1 MYEQQTYEAILQR
14 MLRRVP
20 DDLDAREGSII
31 YDALAPAAAELAQF
45 YIEMDNQYTLSFADT
60 ASGEYLERRTAEFG
74 VQRFPATK
82 AKRWGTFTDSQG
94 APVSVPLGSRFS
106 INGMYYRV
114 IESRDSGQ
122 YILEAERPGSEGN
135 AHYGALLPVDYVEGL
150 AVAQLGEIYAAGED
164 EESDEALRQRFYEVV
179 NEQPFGGNVS
189 DYKQKLSGF
198 AGVGGVKVYPVWR
211 GGGTVKCTIIGS
223 DFSSP
228 SAELVD
234 EIQSMV
240 DPEVNSGEGL
250 GLAPIGH
257 EVTITGTESVNVSL
271 ETKLTLSMD
280 TGVEQIREE
289 LEEAV
294 DDYFLSLRESWKDE
308 PYLTVRTSHI
318 EARILSIN
326 GIEDVTDTKLNGEQ
340 GNVQL
345 GEDEIPIL
353 GAVTLL
359 VEDGGA

>member
-20 DDLDAREGSII
+20 EDLDKREGSII

-45 YIEMDNQYTLSFADT
+45 YIELDNQYTLSFADT
-60 ASGEYLERRTAEFG
+60 ASGEYLARRTKEFG
-74 VQRFPATK
+74 VVRFPATK
-82 AKRWGTFTDSQG
+82 AKRWGTFTNAQG
-94 APVSVPLGSRFS
+94 QPVSVSLGSRFS
-106 INGMYYRV
+106 INGMYYKV
-114 IESRDSGQ
+114 IEFREPGQ
-122 YILEAERPGSEGN
+122 YILEAELPGAEGN
-135 AHYGALLPVDYVEGL
+135 AHYGTLLPVDHVEGL

-198 AGVGGVKVYPVWR
+198 SGVGGVKVYPVWN

-228 SAELVD
+228 SPELVD

-257 EVTITGTESVNVSL
+257 EVTITGTESVEISL
-271 ETKLTLSMD
+271 ETKLTLAAD
-280 TGVEQIREE
+280 TSVEQIREE

-294 DDYFLSLRESWKDE
+294 GEYFLSLRKSWKDE
-308 PYLTVRTSHI
+308 PYLIVRTSHI
-318 EARILSIN
+318 EARILSIS
-326 GIEDVTDTKLNGEQ
+326 GIEDVTDTRLGGEQ

-345 GEDEIPIL
+345 SNDQIPVL